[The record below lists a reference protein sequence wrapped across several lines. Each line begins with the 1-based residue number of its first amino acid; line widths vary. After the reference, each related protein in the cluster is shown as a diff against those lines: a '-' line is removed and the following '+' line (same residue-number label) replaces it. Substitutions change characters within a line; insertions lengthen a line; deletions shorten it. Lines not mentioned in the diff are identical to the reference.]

1 MPPRNTRIDFAK
13 AAPALVLGVAIVALV
28 ALDVWWLHRFRFG
41 FVTEW
46 DESGYIS
53 IALQNSH
60 ALSSGGLSSL
70 ISTVIDQGVQAP
82 LVPLSAVPFNVVFGD
97 GVDSSL
103 LVEPAFF
110 ALLVLSTYGV
120 ARRLVEPWW
129 AVLAALSVAAA
140 PMVTDYTRIFHFS
153 VPAAAMFTS
162 ALWALLRSEGLSR
175 RGWAVGCGLLLGLM
189 VLARSMTIAFLPGFA
204 LAAVLPLALSPVERR
219 RRALNF
225 VLLCVSGGALAALW
239 YAPNLFS
246 VGDYLL
252 HFGYGAESSAYG
264 AAHSP
269 LSVAYWT
276 REAGGLVD
284 EIYLPLAAVLA
295 ACLLAAVA
303 SFALRGDR
311 PGPSREALRTW
322 LAGSTGLTLVVVI
335 EGYVALTSSR
345 NQGTAFA
352 LPWLPALVILVV
364 VAVANIRQRPLRLT
378 LAACLAAVAVFDVT
392 MKSGLVPQVAS
403 PATAD
408 MPVLGETTI
417 ADGRGIVEAEVEDSG
432 YPVNGPTEPMP
443 ELQREWLPFAE
454 RLARWSFAY
463 AERHGGEPDLA
474 FGFDD
479 PLLSNTRIALGSE
492 LALSRPLSTL
502 FLKPFPH
509 GDSAA
514 SYRTQ
519 LREAGSNLLVTGERG
534 PGTPGIVLTRSR
546 VEAAARS
553 LGFVTVREFTLPD
566 GRTLTAWWRPDHNFR
581 AGGVVRETTNR
592 SGEK

>member
-1 MPPRNTRIDFAK
+1 LPARKTRIELSE
-13 AAPALVLGVAIVALV
+13 AAPAILLGAAIVALV
-28 ALDVWWLHRFRFG
+28 ALDAWWLHRFRFG

-60 ALSSGGLSSL
+60 ALSSGGLISL
-70 ISTVIDQGVQAP
+70 VSTVIDQGVQAP
-82 LVPLSAVPFNVVFGD
+82 LVPLGAVPFNVVFGD

-103 LVEPAFF
+103 LAEPAFF
-110 ALLVLSTYGV
+110 ALLVLATYGV

-129 AVLAALSVAAA
+129 AVLATLSVATA

-162 ALWALLRSEGLSR
+162 ALWALLKSEGLNR
-175 RGWAVGCGLLLGLM
+175 RSWAIGCGLLLGLM
-189 VLARSMTIAFLPGFA
+189 VLARSMTIAFLPGFG
-204 LAAVLPLALSPVERR
+204 LAAVLPLALSPVDRR
-219 RRALNF
+219 KRVLNF
-225 VLLCVSGGALAALW
+225 VLLCASGGALAALW

-269 LSVAYWT
+269 ISIGYWT

-295 ACLLAAVA
+295 ACLLAAA
-303 SFALRGDR
+303 TSFALRADR
-311 PGPSREALRTW
+311 PRLSWEVLRTW
-322 LAGSTGLTLVVVI
+322 LAGSAGLTLVVVI

-352 LPWLPALVILVV
+352 LPWLPALVVLVV
-364 VAVANIRQRPLRLT
+364 AAMASIRQRRLRLV
-378 LAACLAAVAVFDVT
+378 LASCLAAVALFDVT
-392 MKSGLVPQVAS
+392 MKSGLVPEVAS

-408 MPVLGETTI
+408 LPVLGQTTI
-417 ADGRGIVEAEVEDSG
+417 ADGRGIVETEVEDSG
-432 YPVNGPTEPMP
+432 YPTNGPTEPMP

-454 RLARWSFAY
+454 RLARWSYAY
-463 AERHGGEPDLA
+463 AERHDSEPFLA
-474 FGFDD
+474 SGFDD

-492 LALSRPLSTL
+492 LALSRQLPTL

-514 SYRTQ
+514 SYRAQ
-519 LREAGSNLLVTGERG
+519 LQETHANLLVTGQRG

-553 LGFVTVREFTLPD
+553 LGFVPAREFTLPD
-566 GRTLTAWWRPDHNFR
+566 GRTLTAWWRP
-581 AGGVVRETTNR
+581 AGNAIPAG
-592 SGEK
+592 

>member
-1 MPPRNTRIDFAK
+1 MRTSGVAVR
-13 AAPALVLGVAIVALV
+13 APTVVLGAAIVALV

-41 FVTEW
+41 FITEW

-53 IALQNSH
+53 IALRNSH
-60 ALSSGGLSSL
+60 ALSSGGLFSL

-110 ALLVLSTYGV
+110 ALLVVATYGV
-120 ARRLVEPWW
+120 ARRLVDPWW
-129 AVLAALSVAAA
+129 ALLAALSVAAA
-140 PMVTDYTRIFHFS
+140 PMVADYTRIFHFS

-189 VLARSMTIAFLPGFA
+189 VLARSMTIAFLPGFG
-204 LAAVLPLALSPVERR
+204 LAAVLPLALSPVDRQ

-225 VLLCVSGGALAALW
+225 VLLCVCGGVLAALW

-269 LSVAYWT
+269 ISVGYWT

-295 ACLLAAVA
+295 ACLLAAA
-303 SFALRGDR
+303 TSFALRGDR
-311 PGPSREALRTW
+311 PRLSWEVLRGW
-322 LAGSTGLTLVVVI
+322 LAGNTALTLVVVI

-352 LPWLPALVILVV
+352 LPWLPALVVLVV
-364 VAVANIRQRPLRLT
+364 VAVASIRQRPLRLA
-378 LAACLAAVAVFDVT
+378 LATCLAAVALFDVT
-392 MKSGLVPQVAS
+392 MKSGLVPEVAS

-408 MPVLGETTI
+408 LPVLGQTTI

-432 YPVNGPTEPMP
+432 YSTNGPTEPMP

-479 PLLSNTRIALGSE
+479 PLLSNTRIALGAE
-492 LALSRPLSTL
+492 LTLSRQLPTL

-514 SYRTQ
+514 SYRAQ
-519 LREAGSNLLVTGERG
+519 LQETHANLLVTGGRG

-546 VEAAARS
+546 VEAAARG
-553 LGFVTVREFTLPD
+553 LGFVPVREFTLPD
-566 GRTLTAWWRPDHNFR
+566 GRTLTAWWRSAEDSTP
-581 AGGVVRETTNR
+581 AQLP
-592 SGEK
+592 

>member
-1 MPPRNTRIDFAK
+1 LPARKTRIELPK
-13 AAPALVLGVAIVALV
+13 AAPAIVLGAAIVALV
-28 ALDVWWLHRFRFG
+28 ALDVWWLQRFRFG

-60 ALSSGGLSSL
+60 ALSSGGLFSL
-70 ISTVIDQGVQAP
+70 VSTVIDQGVQAP
-82 LVPLSAVPFNVVFGD
+82 LVPLSAVPFNVAFGD

-103 LVEPAFF
+103 LAEPTFF
-110 ALLVLSTYGV
+110 ALLVVATYGV
-120 ARRLVEPWW
+120 ARRLVSPWW

-162 ALWALLRSEGLSR
+162 ALWALLESEGLSR

-189 VLARSMTIAFLPGFA
+189 VLARSMTIAFLPGFG
-204 LAAVLPLALSPVERR
+204 LAAVLPLVLSPVDRR

-225 VLLCVSGGALAALW
+225 VLLCAGGGALAALW

-269 LSVAYWT
+269 VSVGYWT
-276 REAGGLVD
+276 REASGLVG

-295 ACLLAAVA
+295 ACLLAAA
-303 SFALRGDR
+303 TSFALRGDR
-311 PGPSREALRTW
+311 PRVSREVLRTW

-352 LPWLPALVILVV
+352 LPWLPALVALVV
-364 VAVANIRQRPLRLT
+364 AAVASIRQRRLRQV
-378 LAACLAAVAVFDVT
+378 LASCLAAVALFDVA
-392 MKSGLVPQVAS
+392 MKSGLVPEVAS

-408 MPVLGETTI
+408 LPVLGQTTI

-432 YPVNGPTEPMP
+432 YPTNGPTEPMP

-454 RLARWSFAY
+454 QLARWSYAY
-463 AERHGGEPDLA
+463 AERHGSEPFLA
-474 FGFDD
+474 SGFDD
-479 PLLSNTRIALGSE
+479 PLLSNTRIALGAE
-492 LALSRPLSTL
+492 LALSRQLPTL

-519 LREAGSNLLVTGERG
+519 LQETHANLLVTGQRG

-553 LGFVTVREFTLPD
+553 LGFKQARRFTLPD
-566 GRTLTAWWRPDHNFR
+566 GRRLTAWWRP
-581 AGGVVRETTNR
+581 AGSAIPAR
-592 SGEK
+592 

>member
-1 MPPRNTRIDFAK
+1 LPARKTRIELPE
-13 AAPALVLGVAIVALV
+13 AAPAIVLGVAIVALV

-60 ALSSGGLSSL
+60 ALSSGGLFSL

-82 LVPLSAVPFNVVFGD
+82 LVPLSAAPFNVVFGE

-110 ALLVLSTYGV
+110 ALLVLATYGV

-129 AVLAALSVAAA
+129 AVLAALAVATA

-162 ALWALLRSEGLSR
+162 ALWALLKSEGLSR

-204 LAAVLPLALSPVERR
+204 FAAILPLALSPVDRR

-225 VLLCVSGGALAALW
+225 VLLCLSVGALAALW

-269 LSVAYWT
+269 ISVGYWT
-276 REAGGLVD
+276 REASGLID

-295 ACLLAAVA
+295 ACLLAAAA

-311 PGPSREALRTW
+311 PRLSWEVLRTW
-322 LAGSTGLTLVVVI
+322 LAGSTGLTLVVVV

-352 LPWLPALVILVV
+352 LPWLPALVVLVV
-364 VAVANIRQRPLRLT
+364 AAVASIRQRRLRFV
-378 LAACLAAVAVFDVT
+378 LASCLAAVALFDVT
-392 MKSGLVPQVAS
+392 MKSGLVPKVAS

-408 MPVLGETTI
+408 LPVLGQTTV

-432 YPVNGPTEPMP
+432 YPTNGPTEPMP

-454 RLARWSFAY
+454 RLARWSYAY
-463 AERHGGEPDLA
+463 AERHGGEPFLA
-474 FGFDD
+474 SGFDD

-492 LALSRPLSTL
+492 LALSRQLPTL

-519 LREAGSNLLVTGERG
+519 LQETRANLLVTGQRG

-553 LGFVTVREFTLPD
+553 LGFEQVHEFTLPD
-566 GRTLTAWWRPDHNFR
+566 GRRLTAWWRP
-581 AGGVVRETTNR
+581 AA
-592 SGEK
+592 S

>member
-1 MPPRNTRIDFAK
+1 MPARKTRIELSE
-13 AAPALVLGVAIVALV
+13 AAPALVLGAAIVALV

-60 ALSSGGLSSL
+60 ALSSGGLFSL

-82 LVPLSAVPFNVVFGD
+82 LVPLGAVPFNVVFGE

-110 ALLVLSTYGV
+110 ALLALSTYGV
-120 ARRLVEPWW
+120 ARRLVDPWW
-129 AVLAALSVAAA
+129 AVLAALSVATA

-189 VLARSMTIAFLPGFA
+189 VLARSMTIAFLPGFG
-204 LAAVLPLALSPVERR
+204 LAAVLPLALSPVDRR
-219 RRALNF
+219 RRAFNF
-225 VLLCVSGGALAALW
+225 VLLCAGGGALAALW

-269 LSVAYWT
+269 ISVGYWT
-276 REAGGLVD
+276 REAGGLID

-295 ACLLAAVA
+295 ACLLAAA
-303 SFALRGDR
+303 TSFALRGDR
-311 PGPSREALRTW
+311 PRPSWEVLRTW
-322 LAGSTGLTLVVVI
+322 LAGSTGLTLVVVV

-352 LPWLPALVILVV
+352 LPWLPALVVLVFA
-364 VAVANIRQRPLRLT
+364 AVASIRQRRLRLV
-378 LAACLAAVAVFDVT
+378 LAACLAAVALFDVT
-392 MKSGLVPQVAS
+392 MKSGLVPEVAS

-408 MPVLGETTI
+408 LPVLGQTTI

-432 YPVNGPTEPMP
+432 YPTNGPTEPMP

-454 RLARWSFAY
+454 RLARWSYAY
-463 AERHGGEPDLA
+463 AERHVGEPFLA
-474 FGFDD
+474 SGFDD

-492 LALSRPLSTL
+492 LALSRQLPTL

-514 SYRTQ
+514 SYRAQ
-519 LREAGSNLLVTGERG
+519 LQETHANLLVTGQRG

-553 LGFVTVREFTLPD
+553 LGFQPVRRFVLPD
-566 GRTLTAWWRPDHNFR
+566 GRTLTMWWRSMGDAAP
-581 AGGVVRETTNR
+581 AGSAAGAD
-592 SGEK
+592 SGT

>member
-1 MPPRNTRIDFAK
+1 LPVRKTRIELSE
-13 AAPALVLGVAIVALV
+13 AAPAIVLGAAIVALV

-41 FVTEW
+41 FITEW

-60 ALSSGGLSSL
+60 ALSSGGLFSL

-82 LVPLSAVPFNVVFGD
+82 LVPLGAVPFNVVFGD
-97 GVDSSL
+97 GVDASL

-110 ALLVLSTYGV
+110 ALLVVATYGV

-204 LAAVLPLALSPVERR
+204 LAAVLPLALSPVDRR
-219 RRALNF
+219 RRTLNF
-225 VLLCVSGGALAALW
+225 ALLCVSGGALAALW

-269 LSVAYWT
+269 ISIGYWT

-284 EIYLPLAAVLA
+284 EIYLPLATVLA
-295 ACLLAAVA
+295 AGLLAAA
-303 SFALRGDR
+303 ISFALRGDR
-311 PGPSREALRTW
+311 PRLSREALRTW

-352 LPWLPALVILVV
+352 LPWLPALVVLVV
-364 VAVANIRQRPLRLT
+364 AGVASIRQRPLRLV
-378 LAACLAAVAVFDVT
+378 LATCLAAVALFDVT
-392 MKSGLVPQVAS
+392 MKSGLVPEVAS

-408 MPVLGETTI
+408 LPVLGQTTI

-432 YPVNGPTEPMP
+432 YLTNGPTEPMP

-454 RLARWSFAY
+454 RLSRWSFSY
-463 AERHGGEPDLA
+463 AERHGGEPFLA
-474 FGFDD
+474 SGFDD
-479 PLLSNTRIALGSE
+479 PLLSNTRIALGAE
-492 LALSRPLSTL
+492 LALSRQLPTL

-514 SYRTQ
+514 SYRAQ
-519 LREAGSNLLVTGERG
+519 LQETHANLLITGERG

-553 LGFVTVREFTLPD
+553 LGFEQVREFTLPD
-566 GRTLTAWWRPDHNFR
+566 GRRLTAWWRPA
-581 AGGVVRETTNR
+581 AG
-592 SGEK
+592 